1 MGFKTLLL
9 VSFAICMLNLNTN
22 AQRVKDGKWL
32 IGTWENKTKKGTTY
46 ECWSKIS
53 DTELTGRSYL
63 IKGNDTIILE
73 TLRLV
78 QEQHGIF
85 YIPTVTQQNKGLPV
99 KFALK
104 KMTGDYM
111 EFENPE
117 HDFPQ
122 MITYRKI
129 SPDSLIA
136 EISGTLNG
144 QTHTRQFGMK
154 RSH

>member
-9 VSFAICMLNLNTN
+9 SGFAICVLSLNTN
-22 AQRVKDGKWL
+22 AQRVKNAKWL
-32 IGTWENKTKKGTTY
+32 IGTWESKTKKGLTY
-46 ECWSKIS
+46 ESWSKVS
-53 DTELTGRSYL
+53 DTELAGRSYL
-63 IKGNDTIILE
+63 IKGKDTIILE
-73 TLRLV
+73 TIRLV
-78 QEQHGIF
+78 RERHQIF
-85 YIPTVTQQNKGLPV
+85 YVPTVTQQNKGLPV

-122 MITYRKI
+122 LITYRKI
-129 SPDSLIA
+129 GPDSLIA

-144 QTHTRQFGMK
+144 QKHTREFGMK